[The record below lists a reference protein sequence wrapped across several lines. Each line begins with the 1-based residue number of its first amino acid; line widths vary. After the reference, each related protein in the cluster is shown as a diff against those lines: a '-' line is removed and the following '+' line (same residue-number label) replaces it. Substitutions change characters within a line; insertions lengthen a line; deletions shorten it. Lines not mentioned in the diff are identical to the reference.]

1 VIRNWKAVMRE
12 SIPSEERRKLIEVA
26 RGDAPAD
33 LALRNARLVN
43 VRSGEVHDA
52 DIAVYA
58 GRIAGF
64 GEYEA
69 KQTID
74 LKGAHV
80 CPGLIDA
87 HVHIESSMVSVPEF
101 ARAVVPCGTTAV
113 VTDPHEIANV
123 LGIPGIRYMLES
135 AEGLPLRVFAMASS
149 CVPATHMETAG
160 ARLEAS
166 DLEPL
171 FEHPRVIGLAEVM
184 NFPGV
189 FLGAPDVLAKIE
201 AAGDRPVDG
210 HSPGLSGALLNA
222 YTAAGIGS
230 DHECTQLEEARE
242 KLRCGMHIFIREG
255 TAARNLEA
263 LLPLVKPENAVNC
276 SFCTDDRHPE
286 DLLDEG
292 HIDALVRMAIAEG
305 LDPITAIQ
313 MATIN
318 TANYFGLR
326 GLGMLAPGYRADMI
340 VVDDLKDFRARIV
353 FGEGRI
359 VAEDGDYKG
368 ARPTPPA
375 PPGGGVKVNWEAVDL
390 AVPLTGEAKVRV
402 IDAIPGQIVT
412 GQSVESLKAENGRAV
427 TDPGRDL
434 LKIAVIERHRATGNV
449 GVGFVRGFGL
459 ERGAIAS
466 TVAHDNHNI
475 VVVGADDSD
484 MMAAARAVAETGGGQ
499 AVVADGRVLES
510 VPLPIAGLMSD
521 LPLEQV
527 RDRVEAMGKAAR
539 GLGGTL
545 PDPLMTMS
553 FLALAV
559 IPELK
564 ITDQGLVDVN
574 EFKPVPLFV
583 E

>member
-1 VIRNWKAVMRE
+1 MRE
-12 SIPSEERRKLIEVA
+12 AITSEQRRKLIEVA

-33 LALRNARLVN
+33 LVLENARLVN

-52 DIAVYA
+52 DIAIHG

-69 KQTID
+69 KRTID
-74 LKGAHV
+74 LKGAYV

-123 LGIPGIRYMLES
+123 LGVPGIRYMLDS
-135 AEGLPLRVFAMASS
+135 AEGLPLHVFVMASS

-160 ARLEAS
+160 AKLEAA
-166 DLEPL
+166 DLEGL

-189 FLGAPDVLAKIE
+189 FLGLPEVLAKIE

-210 HSPGLSGALLNA
+210 HAPGLAGPPLNA
-222 YTAAGIGS
+222 YAAAGVGS
-230 DHECTQLEEARE
+230 DHECTELEEARD
-242 KLRCGMHIFIREG
+242 KLRRGMHIFIREG
-255 TAARNLEA
+255 TAARNLDA
-263 LLPLVKPENAVNC
+263 LLPLVTPLNAVNC

-292 HIDALVRMAIAEG
+292 HIDALLRMAISRG
-305 LDPITAIQ
+305 LDPITAVQ

-326 GLGMLAPGYRADMI
+326 GLGMLAPGYRADLI
-340 VVDDLKDFRARIV
+340 VVDDLQDFRARIV
-353 FGEGRI
+353 LSDGRI

-368 ARPTPPA
+368 ARPAPPA
-375 PPGGGVKVNWEAVDL
+375 PPGGGVQVRWEAVDL
-390 AVPLTGEAKVRV
+390 AVPVTGEAKARV
-402 IDAIPGQIVT
+402 IDAIPDQIVT
-412 GQSVESLKAENGRAV
+412 GQSVELLRVENGQAAA
-427 TDPGRDL
+427 DPGRDL

-449 GVGFVRGFGL
+449 GIGFVRGFGL
-459 ERGAIAS
+459 QRGAIAS

-475 VVVGADDSD
+475 VVVGAHDSD

-521 LPLEQV
+521 LPLEEV

-539 GLGGTL
+539 ELGGTL

-564 ITDQGLVDVN
+564 ITDQGLVDVG

-583 E
+583 G

>member
-1 VIRNWKAVMRE
+1 MRE
-12 SIPSEERRKLIEVA
+12 PIPAESLARLIEVA

-33 LALRNARLVN
+33 TLLKNARLVN

-52 DIAVYA
+52 DIAIFE

-64 GEYEA
+64 GDYQA
-69 KQTID
+69 RDAVD
-74 LKGAHV
+74 LRCQYV

-87 HVHIESSMVSVPEF
+87 HVHIESSMVTVPEF
-101 ARAVVPCGTTAV
+101 ARAVMPRGTCAV

-123 LGIPGIRYMLES
+123 LGLTGIHYMLDS
-135 AEGLPLRVFAMASS
+135 SEGLPLRVFAMASS
-149 CVPATHMETAG
+149 CVPATHMETSG
-160 ARLEAS
+160 ASLEAS

-189 FLGAPDVLAKIE
+189 FLGAPEVLAKIE

-210 HSPGLSGALLNA
+210 HSPGLSGLPLNA

-242 KLRCGMHIFIREG
+242 KLRRGMHIFIREG
-255 TAARNLEA
+255 TTARNLKE
-263 LLPLVKPENAVNC
+263 LLPLVTPHNAAHC

-286 DLLDEG
+286 DLLEEG
-292 HIDALVRMAIAEG
+292 HIDALIRMAVAEG
-305 LDPITAIQ
+305 LDPVTAIQ

-318 TANYFGLR
+318 TASYFGLR
-326 GLGMLAPGYRADMI
+326 GLGEASPGYRADL
-340 VVDDLKDFRARIV
+340 VVFDDPADFRARKV
-353 FGEGRI
+353 FVDGRVI
-359 VAEDGDYKG
+359 AEDGEYVG
-368 ARPTPPA
+368 ARPAPPPA
-375 PPGGGVKVNWEAVDL
+375 PGSGVKVKWEAVGFEV
-390 AVPLTGEAKVRV
+390 AAEIGQQARV
-402 IDAIPGQIVT
+402 IHAIPGQIVT
-412 GQSVESLKAENGRAV
+412 GQSVEEMRVEDGRAV
-427 TDPGRDL
+427 ADPGRDL
-434 LKIAVIERHRATGNV
+434 LKIAVIERHRSTGNV

-459 ERGAIAS
+459 KKGAIAS

-475 VVVGADDSD
+475 VVVGASDSD
-484 MMAAARAVAETGGGQ
+484 LKTAARVVAKAGGGQ
-499 AVVADGRVLES
+499 AVVADGEVLAS

-521 LPLEQV
+521 LPLEDV
-527 RDRVEAMGKAAR
+527 RRRIEEMSQAAR

-564 ITDQGLVDVN
+564 ITDMGLVDVG
-574 EFKPVPLFV
+574 EFALVPLLIDGA
-583 E
+583 

>member
-1 VIRNWKAVMRE
+1 MRE
-12 SIPSEERRKLIEVA
+12 ALKPQERHKLIEVA

-33 LALRNARLVN
+33 LVLRNARLVN
-43 VRSGEVHDA
+43 VRSGEIHDA
-52 DIAVYA
+52 EVAIYG

-69 KQTID
+69 AETID
-74 LKGAHV
+74 LKGAYV

-101 ARAVVPCGTTAV
+101 ARAIVPRGTTAV

-123 LGIPGIRYMLES
+123 LGVPGIRYMLAS
-135 AEGLPLRVFAMASS
+135 AERLPLHVFVMASS

-160 ARLEAS
+160 AKLDAA
-166 DLEPL
+166 DLEGL

-189 FLGAPDVLAKIE
+189 FLGAPEVLAKIE

-210 HSPGLSGALLNA
+210 HAPGLSGPLLNA
-222 YTAAGIGS
+222 YAAAGVGS

-242 KLRCGMHIFIREG
+242 KLRRGMHIFIREG
-255 TAARNLEA
+255 TAARNLDA
-263 LLPLVKPENAVNC
+263 LLPLVTPLNAVNC

-292 HIDALVRMAIAEG
+292 HIDALLRMAISRG

-326 GLGMLAPGYRADMI
+326 GLGMLAPGYRADLV
-340 VVDDLKDFRARIV
+340 VVDDLQDFRARLV
-353 FGEGRI
+353 LSDGRV
-359 VAEDGDYKG
+359 VAQDGDYKG
-368 ARPTPPA
+368 ARPAPPA
-375 PPGGGVKVNWEAVDL
+375 PPGGGVQVKWEAVEL
-390 AVPLTGEAKVRV
+390 AVPVTGEAKARV

-412 GQSVESLKAENGRAV
+412 GQSVEPLKAENGHAAA
-427 TDPGRDL
+427 DPGRDL

-449 GVGFVRGFGL
+449 GIGFVRGFGL
-459 ERGAIAS
+459 RRGAIAS

-484 MMAAARAVAETGGGQ
+484 MITAARAVAETGGGQ

-527 RDRVEAMGKAAR
+527 RDRVKAMGEAAR
-539 GLGGTL
+539 QLGGTL

-564 ITDQGLVDVN
+564 ITDQGLVDVG

-583 E
+583 G

>member
-1 VIRNWKAVMRE
+1 MRE
-12 SIPSEERRKLIEVA
+12 AITSEERRKLVEVA

-33 LALRNARLVN
+33 LVLENARLVN
-43 VRSGEVHDA
+43 VRSGEIHDA
-52 DIAVYA
+52 NVAVYG

-64 GEYEA
+64 GVYEA
-69 KQTID
+69 RETID
-74 LKGAHV
+74 LKGAYL

-101 ARAVVPCGTTAV
+101 ARAVVPRGTTAV

-123 LGIPGIRYMLES
+123 LGVAGIRYMLDS
-135 AEGLPLRVFAMASS
+135 AEGLPLRVYVMASS

-160 ARLEAS
+160 AMLEAA

-171 FEHPRVIGLAEVM
+171 FAHPRVIGLAEVM

-189 FLGAPDVLAKIE
+189 FLGIPEVLAKIE

-210 HSPGLSGALLNA
+210 HAPGLSGKPLDA
-222 YTAAGIGS
+222 YAAAGVGS
-230 DHECTQLEEARE
+230 DHECTELDEARE
-242 KLRCGMHIFIREG
+242 KLRRGMHIFIREG

-263 LLPLVKPENAVNC
+263 LLPLVTPANAANC

-286 DLLDEG
+286 DLLEEG
-292 HIDALVRMAIAEG
+292 HIDALLRMAIARG
-305 LDPITAIQ
+305 LDPITAVQ

-326 GLGMLAPGYRADMI
+326 GLGMLAPGYRADM
-340 VVDDLKDFRARIV
+340 VVVEELNDFRARLV
-353 FGEGRI
+353 FSGGRV
-359 VAEDGDYKG
+359 VAENGGYTG
-368 ARPTPPA
+368 ARPAPPA
-375 PPGGGVKVNWEAVDL
+375 PPGGGLRVKWEAVDL
-390 AVPLTGEAKVRV
+390 AVPVTGEPSARV
-402 IDAIPGQIVT
+402 IVAIPGQIVT
-412 GQSVESLKAENGRAV
+412 GQSVERLKIENGRAV
-427 TDPGRDL
+427 ADPDRDL

-449 GVGFVRGFGL
+449 GIGFVRGFGL
-459 ERGAIAS
+459 QRGAIAS

-475 VVVGADDSD
+475 VVVGADDAD
-484 MMAAARAVAETGGGQ
+484 MMTAARAVADTDGGQ

-527 RDRVEAMGKAAR
+527 RDRVEAMGAAAR
-539 GLGGTL
+539 KLGGTL

-564 ITDQGLVDVN
+564 ITDRGLVDVG
-574 EFKPVPLFV
+574 EFKLVPLMV
-583 E
+583 A

>member
-1 VIRNWKAVMRE
+1 MRE
-12 SIPSEERRKLIEVA
+12 AVSSEARRKLIEVA
-26 RGDAPAD
+26 RGDVPAD
-33 LALRNARLVN
+33 LVLRKARLVN

-52 DIAVYA
+52 DIAIYA

-69 KQTID
+69 AEAID
-74 LKGAHV
+74 LKGAYV

-101 ARAVVPCGTTAV
+101 ARAVVPRGTTAV

-123 LGIPGIRYMLES
+123 LGVPGIRYMLDS

-160 ARLEAS
+160 AELEAS

-171 FEHPRVIGLAEVM
+171 FEHPLVIGLAEVM

-189 FLGAPDVLAKIE
+189 FLGAPEVLAKIE

-210 HSPGLSGALLNA
+210 HSPGLSGPPLNA
-222 YTAAGIGS
+222 YAA
-230 DHECTQLEEARE
+230 ARD
-242 KLRCGMHIFIREG
+242 KLRRGMHIFIREG
-255 TAARNLEA
+255 TAARNLKA
-263 LLPLVKPENAVNC
+263 LLPLVTPLNAVNC

-292 HIDALVRMAIAEG
+292 HIDALLRMAIAEG

-326 GLGMLAPGYRADMI
+326 GLGMLAPGYRADLI
-340 VVDDLKDFRARIV
+340 VVDDLKDFRARVV
-353 FGEGRI
+353 FSEGRV
-359 VAEDGDYKG
+359 VAEDSDYKG

-375 PPGGGVKVNWEAVDL
+375 PPGGGGNVKWEAVDL
-390 AVPLTGEAKVRV
+390 SVPVSGEAMARV

-412 GQSVESLKAENGRAV
+412 GQSIELLKAENGQAAA
-427 TDPGRDL
+427 DPRRDL

-459 ERGAIAS
+459 QRGAIAS

-475 VVVGADDSD
+475 VVVGATDSD
-484 MMAAARAVAETGGGQ
+484 MMAGARAVAETGGGQ
-499 AVVADGRVLES
+499 AVVVDGRVLES

-521 LPLEQV
+521 LPLEEV
-527 RDRVEAMGKAAR
+527 RGRVEAMGRAVR

-583 E
+583 G

>member
-1 VIRNWKAVMRE
+1 MRE
-12 SIPSEERRKLIEVA
+12 AISTEQRRKLVEVA

-33 LALRNARLVN
+33 LVVKNARLVN
-43 VRSGEVHDA
+43 VRSGEIHDA
-52 DIAVYA
+52 DIAVYD
-58 GRIAGF
+58 GRVAGF
-64 GEYEA
+64 GAYEA
-69 KQTID
+69 AETVD
-74 LKGAHV
+74 LKGAYV

-101 ARAVVPCGTTAV
+101 ARAVVPRGTTAV

-123 LGIPGIRYMLES
+123 LGVPGIGYMLES
-135 AEGLPLRVFAMASS
+135 AEGLPLRVFVMASS

-160 ARLEAS
+160 ATLEAA
-166 DLEPL
+166 DLKTL

-189 FLGAPDVLAKIE
+189 FLGAPEVLAKIE

-210 HSPGLSGALLNA
+210 HAPGLSGPPLNA
-222 YTAAGIGS
+222 YIAAGVAS

-242 KLRCGMHIFIREG
+242 KLRRGMHIFIREG
-255 TAARNLEA
+255 TAARNLKA
-263 LLPLVKPENAVNC
+263 LLPLVTPANAINC

-292 HIDALVRMAIAEG
+292 HIDALVRTAIAEG

-340 VVDDLKDFRARIV
+340 VVDDLNDFRARIV
-353 FGEGRI
+353 FGDGRV
-359 VAEDGDYKG
+359 VAEHGDYKG
-368 ARPTPPA
+368 ARPAPPA
-375 PPGGGVKVNWEAVDL
+375 PPGGGVQVNWQAVDL
-390 AVPLTGEAKVRV
+390 AVPVSGEAKARV
-402 IDAIPGQIVT
+402 ILAIPGQIVT
-412 GQSVESLKAENGRAV
+412 GQSVEPLKVEGGLAV
-427 TDPGRDL
+427 ADPGRDL
-434 LKIAVIERHRATGNV
+434 LKIAVIERHRAT
-449 GVGFVRGFGL
+449 L
-459 ERGAIAS
+459 EAMAPRS
-466 TVAHDNHNI
+466 RPKPRTNPTPTFPVAHDNHNI

-499 AVVADGRVLES
+499 AVVADGQVLAS

-527 RDRVEAMGKAAR
+527 RDRVAGK
-539 GLGGTL
+539 
-545 PDPLMTMS
+545 
-553 FLALAV
+553 
-559 IPELK
+559 
-564 ITDQGLVDVN
+564 
-574 EFKPVPLFV
+574 
-583 E
+583 

>member
-1 VIRNWKAVMRE
+1 MRE
-12 SIPSEERRKLIEVA
+12 SFPSRERSRLIEVA

-33 LALRNARLVN
+33 TLLKSARLVN
-43 VRSGEVHDA
+43 VRSGEIHDA
-52 DIAVYA
+52 DIAIYE

-64 GEYEA
+64 GDYEA

-74 LKGAHV
+74 LERAYV

-87 HVHIESSMVSVPEF
+87 HVHIESSMVTVPEF
-101 ARAVVPCGTTAV
+101 ARAVVPRGTTAV

-123 LGIPGIRYMLES
+123 LGVEGIRYMLDS
-135 AEGLPLRVFAMASS
+135 ADGLPLRVFAMASS

-160 ARLEAS
+160 AKLEAA
-166 DLEPL
+166 DLDRL

-189 FLGAPDVLAKIE
+189 FLGVPEVLAKIE
-201 AAGDRPVDG
+201 TAGERPGVG
-210 HSPGLSGALLNA
+210 HAPGLTGKPLNA
-222 YTAAGIGS
+222 YSAAGVGS

-242 KLRCGMHIFIREG
+242 KLRRGMHIFIREG
-255 TAARNLEA
+255 TTARNLDA
-263 LLPLVKPENAVNC
+263 LLPLVTPWNAVNC

-292 HIDALVRMAIAEG
+292 HIDVLVRMAIAKG
-305 LDPITAIQ
+305 VDPLTAIQ

-326 GLGMLAPGYRADMI
+326 GLGMIAPGYRADL
-340 VVDDLKDFRARIV
+340 VVFDDLADFRARV
-353 FGEGRI
+353 VYSAGQL
-359 VAEDGDYKG
+359 VAERGAYQG

-375 PPGGGVKVNWEAVDL
+375 PPGSGVMVKWESLDL
-390 AVPLTGEAKVRV
+390 GVAAEGQARARV
-402 IDAIPGQIVT
+402 IHAIPGQIVT
-412 GQSVESLKAENGRAV
+412 GQSVEQLKVVNGQAV
-427 TDPGRDL
+427 ADPERDL
-434 LKIAVIERHRATGNV
+434 LKIAVIERHRATGNL
-449 GVGFVRGFGL
+449 GIGFVKGFGL
-459 ERGAIAS
+459 QRGAIAS

-475 VVVGADDSD
+475 VVVGAGDQD
-484 MMAAARAVAETGGGQ
+484 MLAAARAVAETGGGQ
-499 AVVADGRVLES
+499 AVVADGQVLAA

-527 RDRVEAMGKAAR
+527 RDRVAAMGSAAR
-539 GLGGTL
+539 ELGGRL

-564 ITDQGLVDVN
+564 ITDHGLVDVVA
-574 EFKPVPLFV
+574 FKPVPLFA
-583 E
+583 